1 MIDEAHAHAGG
12 HARIGAYSQITP
24 NLVYYAKG
32 IVQRWAPDSD
42 RAQHAAAFLST
53 GPDAVLVI
61 PENQF
66 HELSSFLPETVGV
79 VGRARPLFKNQDFL
93 LVGNIKE
100 AERTVVKRTASV
112 RSIKK

>member
-1 MIDEAHAHAGG
+1 M
-12 HARIGAYSQITP
+12 
-24 NLVYYAKG
+24 YYAKG
-32 IVQRWAPDSD
+32 LVQRWAHDSD
-42 RAQHAAAFLST
+42 RAEKAAAFLLT

-66 HELSSFLPETVGV
+66 NELSSFLPETAGV

-93 LVGNIKE
+93 LVGNMKE
-100 AERTVVKRTASV
+100 SATAVMKRTAAV

>member
-1 MIDEAHAHAGG
+1 LIDEAHAHAGG

-66 HELSSFLPETVGV
+66 HELSSFLPETAGV